1 MTQERL
7 IKKYANRRLYDATQS
22 RHITL
27 DDIRSLIVKGEKI
40 KVVEDKTGHDIT
52 RHILLQVIAE
62 QEQFGRPILSTPVLE
77 AIIRVY
83 GNAMQG
89 FLAGFLEKSVET
101 FLSQQEAV
109 QAQISKIVANTPLAT
124 VADMT
129 RQNLES
135 LAKLQE
141 GMLNALLSKRDKG
154 RDEDDKK
161 QPPSG
166 LRRNRPRQLPREHRP
181 LAFDAP
187 PIASERAVGPQ
198 HVVARDE
205 PRDRVRADG
214 PADRSRRGRPPDL
227 PRDVGIIY
235 RQVAGPSQQRL
246 PDLDLE
252 VAAVHPQPQRLPST
266 RQRAPDSPSDFIG
279 RTLVET
285 KLCGAPV
292 APELVPAVDTP
303 GCVHEAEKRDPLVG
317 GCDER
322 RAEGRRSRGV
332 TKRDSRST

>member
-27 DDIRSLIVKGEKI
+27 DDIRALIVKGEKI

-62 QEQFGRPILSTPVLE
+62 QEQFGRPILGTPVLE
-77 AIIRVY
+77 AIIRFY

-141 GMLNALLSKRDKG
+141 GMLTALLSKRDKG
-154 RDEDDKK
+154 RDEDDSK
-161 QPPSG
+161 
-166 LRRNRPRQLPREHRP
+166 
-181 LAFDAP
+181 
-187 PIASERAVGPQ
+187 
-198 HVVARDE
+198 
-205 PRDRVRADG
+205 
-214 PADRSRRGRPPDL
+214 
-227 PRDVGIIY
+227 
-235 RQVAGPSQQRL
+235 
-246 PDLDLE
+246 
-252 VAAVHPQPQRLPST
+252 
-266 RQRAPDSPSDFIG
+266 
-279 RTLVET
+279 
-285 KLCGAPV
+285 
-292 APELVPAVDTP
+292 
-303 GCVHEAEKRDPLVG
+303 
-317 GCDER
+317 
-322 RAEGRRSRGV
+322 
-332 TKRDSRST
+332 